1 MVVLLFVTIDFL
13 STVLA
18 SMVGVVYFLV
28 RPEIKNYI
36 TSGNLV
42 MEGEQGIHSPEN
54 SQTRGTKHSRRIRRA
69 WRDLPAKVHHERN
82 RPITVEDAPGRRS
95 IV

>member
-1 MVVLLFVTIDFL
+1 MDVLLFVTIDFL

-36 TSGNLV
+36 TSGNGKENKVSILLKTLK
-42 MEGEQGIHSPEN
+42 PE
-54 SQTRGTKHSRRIRRA
+54 
-69 WRDLPAKVHHERN
+69 E
-82 RPITVEDAPGRRS
+82 RS
-95 IV
+95 IVGVLDGHGGTYLQSTSRKKQAYHG